1 MNVNKPINIKY
12 IIDIA
17 SEELVVTVYNSE
29 EINIY
34 FEVPIA
40 VVLIARVRF

>member
-17 SEELVVTVYNSE
+17 SEEHSLVVTIYNSE
-29 EINIY
+29 EINLN
-34 FEVPIA
+34 F
-40 VVLIARVRF
+40 